1 MPLLARTCLVL
12 AGAVCAGALGLH
24 DEVGPEKVPM
34 MVDGDEARSL
44 SFEVEQLEGGGM
56 LIGRGNAPAAGREA
70 QQASLLMQL
79 MVPVAA
85 LGAGGF
91 VYVAMPQFRTVG
103 QLLLFFGAQAF
114 MNLYMKSILSNQVVS
129 TELHM
134 QGFQAPLALT
144 GVQQLVGFLALL
156 AMVGVS
162 QLTPWAYKP
171 RRLESQEQ
179 VVAVLAL
186 SVCFTLNIALNNFS
200 LSLVDMSVNVM
211 IRSASPMTSLLLQA
225 IFWRWFRDDS
235 IDVRPV
241 KVLLMLLGVIFAV
254 CVVIAKYN
262 SVGVSATSTGSTLGL
277 ALCVAS
283 LVFSSMELI
292 VVVILGR
299 GFKLNP
305 IDTLLYM
312 ALPVFVLLLLPS
324 FFLKHPVAYP
334 GHPPSTDWS
343 VLMEVARL
351 SPSTLVLAGLSGIWA
366 LGYNILLYNLVRDL
380 SPYFASF
387 AANFNKVAAIG
398 LALLMGMETLPHGG
412 WRVLMVVGVL
422 GNMASFTVYSLW
434 PSQPAPAMADVG
446 KAKFGE
452 LRRCKQSD
460 REDP

>member
-1 MPLLARTCLVL
+1 
-12 AGAVCAGALGLH
+12 
-24 DEVGPEKVPM
+24 
-34 MVDGDEARSL
+34 
-44 SFEVEQLEGGGM
+44 
-56 LIGRGNAPAAGREA
+56 
-70 QQASLLMQL
+70 
-79 MVPVAA
+79 
-85 LGAGGF
+85 
-91 VYVAMPQFRTVG
+91 
-103 QLLLFFGAQAF
+103 
-114 MNLYMKSILSNQVVS
+114 
-129 TELHM
+129 
-134 QGFQAPLALT
+134 
-144 GVQQLVGFLALL
+144 
-156 AMVGVS
+156 
-162 QLTPWAYKP
+162 
-171 RRLESQEQ
+171 
-179 VVAVLAL
+179 
-186 SVCFTLNIALNNFS
+186 
-200 LSLVDMSVNVM
+200 
-211 IRSASPMTSLLLQA
+211 
-225 IFWRWFRDDS
+225 
-235 IDVRPV
+235 
-241 KVLLMLLGVIFAV
+241 MLLGVIFAV

-351 SPSTLVLAGLSGIWA
+351 SPSTLVLAGLSGA
-366 LGYNILLYNLVRDL
+366 SEGARFFLLHLVRDL

>member
-1 MPLLARTCLVL
+1 
-12 AGAVCAGALGLH
+12 
-24 DEVGPEKVPM
+24 
-34 MVDGDEARSL
+34 
-44 SFEVEQLEGGGM
+44 
-56 LIGRGNAPAAGREA
+56 
-70 QQASLLMQL
+70 
-79 MVPVAA
+79 
-85 LGAGGF
+85 
-91 VYVAMPQFRTVG
+91 
-103 QLLLFFGAQAF
+103 
-114 MNLYMKSILSNQVVS
+114 
-129 TELHM
+129 
-134 QGFQAPLALT
+134 
-144 GVQQLVGFLALL
+144 
-156 AMVGVS
+156 
-162 QLTPWAYKP
+162 
-171 RRLESQEQ
+171 
-179 VVAVLAL
+179 
-186 SVCFTLNIALNNFS
+186 
-200 LSLVDMSVNVM
+200 MSVNVM
-211 IRSASPMTSLLLQA
+211 VRSLSPLTSLVLQLC
-225 IFWRWFRDDS
+225 FRRWFNDG
-235 IDVRPV
+235 IDTRPA
-241 KVLLMLLGVIFAV
+241 KIGMMLLGVICAML
-254 CVVIAKYN
+254 VVVSKYAGKK
-262 SVGVSATSTGSTLGL
+262 SQGYGESGTDTLGL
-277 ALCVAS
+277 ALCLCS